1 MDRKLIRNSEDKI
14 SILQIIGFIVI
25 LSALIYLIIEQ
36 LLGKLDDKGGGII
49 AMDFFAIM
57 LGVAFAFPD
66 LLRDANNGLS
76 TMRMVVFMMTNVIC
90 ILLLKIGWGQTS
102 LTAIGLNQYW
112 MGVIAFVFGAKA
124 TQSYFENKPAA
135 GGGAGGATT
144 GGAAAGGAATG
155 GAGAAAAGGAAG
167 AATTGAGA
175 GAAGGAAA
183 ADELDGCG
191 IQPTQPTADAE
202 LPASKGGVA

>member
-1 MDRKLIRNSEDKI
+1 MDRKLIHTAEGKI
-14 SILQIIGFIVI
+14 SVLQIIGFAVI
-25 LSALIYLIIEQ
+25 LSALVYLIIEQ
-36 LLGKLDDKGGGII
+36 LLGKLDDKGWGII

-66 LLRDANNGLS
+66 LLRDSNKGLS

-90 ILLLKIGWGQTS
+90 ILLLKIGWAQTS
-102 LTAIGLNQYW
+102 LKGIGLDQYW

-124 TQSYFENKPAA
+124 TQTYFESKLAVP
-135 GGGAGGATT
+135 GSATGT
-144 GGAAAGGAATG
+144 GAASATAG
-155 GAGAAAAGGAAG
+155 
-167 AATTGAGA
+167 
-175 GAAGGAAA
+175 A

-191 IQPTQPTADAE
+191 IQSTQVTADAA

>member
-1 MDRKLIRNSEDKI
+1 MDRKLIHNAEDKI
-14 SILQIIGFIVI
+14 SVLQIIGFVVI

-57 LGVAFAFPD
+57 LGVAFAFPE
-66 LLRDANNGLS
+66 LLRDSNKGLS
-76 TMRMVVFMMTNVIC
+76 TMRLVVFMMVNVIC

-102 LTAIGLNQYW
+102 LEGIGLNQYW

-124 TQSYFENKPAA
+124 TQTYFESKLAVPGAI
-135 GGGAGGATT
+135 GGS
-144 GGAAAGGAATG
+144 GAATG
-155 GAGAAAAGGAAG
+155 TGGAGVTGTTAGTAAAD
-167 AATTGAGA
+167 
-175 GAAGGAAA
+175 
-183 ADELDGCG
+183 DELDGCG
-191 IQPTQPTADAE
+191 IQPTQPTADAQ